1 MTFQVLPNYFKKI
14 GITIFVLAAFPSFR
28 KGYIDGYNAARGIS
42 SSGNFQEFTFLGL
55 QITEQYY
62 SILAVIGLLGLLLYV
77 LSRDKVMDKVMDEFM
92 RKMRLESIRA
102 TFFISVIVIFLAIVI
117 NPDVS
122 INGQLV
128 LEGQMLLF
136 LIINKV
142 KKLWNRP
149 PDKDLP

>member
-28 KGYIDGYNAARGIS
+28 KGYIDGYNAAKGVS
-42 SSGNFQEFTFLGL
+42 SPESFQEFTFLGL

-62 SILAVIGLLGLLLYV
+62 SMLAVIGLLGLLLYV
-77 LSRDKVMDKVMDEFM
+77 LSKDKVTDEFM

-102 TFFISVIVIFLAIVI
+102 TFFISVIIIFLTIVI
-117 NPDVS
+117 NPDAS